1 MIFLGPA
8 KTRAKRDQTM
18 KTNKLLLCTDMDRTI
33 IPNGRQTEHPEAPQ
47 QFKNLCSLPEV
58 TLVYVT
64 GRHLE
69 LVEQAIADYDLPHP
83 EYSIT
88 DVGTK
93 MYHRVEN
100 NWVEMKKWQDEIALD
115 WNNTS
120 HKKLQE
126 SLKEISFLFLQEREK
141 QSKFK
146 LSYYLPLTVDHEKIL
161 IQVEQQLSLLG
172 VKASLIFSIDEPNQI
187 ALLDILPKNATKLH
201 AIQFL
206 QHHLG
211 YGVNNTLFAGDSGN
225 DLPVLGSSIRSI
237 LVANAE
243 PEIKREARRIAK
255 TNGYPEC
262 LYTATDETSPLGG
275 NYSAGV
281 LQGVLFFI
289 PELRSELP
297 LS

>member
-1 MIFLGPA
+1 
-8 KTRAKRDQTM
+8 
-18 KTNKLLLCTDMDRTI
+18 MDRTI
-33 IPNGRQTEHPEAPQ
+33 IPNGRQPEHPDAPQ
-47 QFKNLCSLPEV
+47 RFKDLCSLPEI

-69 LVEQAIADYDLPHP
+69 LVEQAIADYNLPHP
-83 EYSIT
+83 EYAIT

-100 NWVEMKKWQDEIALD
+100 NWEQMHIWQNEIALD
-115 WNNTS
+115 WNNKS
-120 HKKLQE
+120 HKQLQE
-126 SLKEISFLFLQEREK
+126 SLKGITFLFLQEREK
-141 QSKFK
+141 QSNFK

-161 IQVEQQLSLLG
+161 IQVEQQLSRLG

-187 ALLDILPKNATKLH
+187 ALLDVLPKNATKLH

-206 QHHLG
+206 QDHLG
-211 YGVNNTLFAGDSGN
+211 CRVNKTLFAGDSGN

-243 PEIKREARRIAK
+243 PEIRREAQRIAE
-255 TNGYPEC
+255 TNGYPER
-262 LYTATDETSPLGG
+262 LYTAKDEISPLGG

-289 PELRSELP
+289 PELRSELA

>member
-1 MIFLGPA
+1 
-8 KTRAKRDQTM
+8 
-18 KTNKLLLCTDMDRTI
+18 MDRTI

-47 QFKNLCSLPEV
+47 RFKYLCSLPEV

-69 LVEQAIADYDLPHP
+69 LVEQAIVDYDLPHP
-83 EYSIT
+83 EYAIT

-100 NWVEMKKWQDEIALD
+100 NWVEMHTWQGEIALD
-115 WNNTS
+115 WNNKS
-120 HKKLQE
+120 HKHLQE

-141 QSKFK
+141 QSNFK

-161 IQVEQQLSLLG
+161 IQVEQQLSQLG

-187 ALLDILPKNATKLH
+187 TLLDILPKNATKLH

-206 QHHLG
+206 QLHLG

-243 PEIKREARRIAK
+243 PEIKREAHRIAE

-262 LYTATDETSPLGG
+262 LYTAKDEISPLGG

-289 PELRSELP
+289 PELRNELA